1 MRIAL
6 PFLLAALTG
15 CQEPPKS
22 TSAPPNDP
30 ITQAALD
37 GDYPRVIRASPEI
50 TNYTLPNWPLEP
62 GDTVTGVQWRKLDLR
77 YGSKWGM
84 GVVWVVGQSGA
95 VLPFVA
101 GFDYGWT
108 NTYVGHLPA
117 RLDHYGSGGG
127 RGHWAP
133 ELESELPASLRG
145 VVDVRDHIPSLAE
158 WQDFRNLVKSTPG
171 GLREI
176 LEKERNKYYGPGA
189 SW

>member
-1 MRIAL
+1 
-6 PFLLAALTG
+6 
-15 CQEPPKS
+15 
-22 TSAPPNDP
+22 
-30 ITQAALD
+30 
-37 GDYPRVIRASPEI
+37 
-50 TNYTLPNWPLEP
+50 
-62 GDTVTGVQWRKLDLR
+62 
-77 YGSKWGM
+77 M

-145 VVDVRDHIPSLAE
+145 VVDVPDHIPSLAE

>member
-6 PFLLAALTG
+6 PFFLAVLTG
-15 CQEPPKS
+15 CQEIPKS
-22 TSAPPNDP
+22 TSAPRNDP

-37 GDYPRVIRASPEI
+37 ADYPHVMRASPEV
-50 TNYTLPNWPLEP
+50 TNYTLPDWPLDP
-62 GDTVTGVQWRKLDLR
+62 GDTVTGRQWRKLGLR

-117 RLDHYGSGGG
+117 RLDHYGPGGG
-127 RGHWAP
+127 HRHSAP

-176 LEKERNKYYGPGA
+176 LEKEREKYYGPGA

>member
-37 GDYPRVIRASPEI
+37 GDYPRVMRASPEI

-62 GDTVTGVQWRKLDLR
+62 GDTVTGVQWTKLSLK

-101 GFDYGWT
+101 GFDYDWT

-127 RGHWAP
+127 RGHWVP

-145 VVDVRDHIPSLAE
+145 VVDVPAHIPSPVE